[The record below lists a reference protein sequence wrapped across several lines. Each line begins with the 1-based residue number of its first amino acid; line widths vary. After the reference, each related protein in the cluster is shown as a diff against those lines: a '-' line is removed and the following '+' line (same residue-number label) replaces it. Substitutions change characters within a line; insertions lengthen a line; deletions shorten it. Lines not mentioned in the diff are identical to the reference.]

1 MPQEFQSYNPTQVGQ
16 GNNLVYTPVNQQYG
30 QLYAQGLGRV
40 ANQRAKEAKAAQE
53 KEYAFKAPAIGGSL
67 LAPEAI
73 SGAIGELNQK
83 ATKINNFSS
92 NRDAQNKIFGD
103 FNNLKTDA
111 TQLALGEED
120 FKNIDK
126 AIVTSTDPS
135 IAPVSS
141 LINNENKKYNAR
153 KHILETYGKHPDK
166 ESAWQTATKA
176 GAVYLTDPR
185 NKPRIERQMTLDK
198 ALEGVDPYSKK
209 SYDGSSLSKSNNEDF
224 LVQRGQEKK
233 YINKNNLLNLI
244 DSSQKNTALRN
255 WYRENEFAGAGDIYS
270 KKDADNYVV
279 EKYYND
285 PKNPLDINKYQND
298 EQYRDKVVQDAYK
311 KQENV
316 INDKIKFG
324 ILYKYG
330 VDEQGLNEIEDK
342 ANFIARPGAGSG
354 ANKKALSVVENENVG
369 VFTTADGLNHDSR
382 SYVTATF
389 NNPPVLKFNPES
401 ITDGSVYS
409 NDSKLLE
416 GGSSDIQVTNL
427 SKLPVVKVGTEK
439 GKIAPLMIY
448 TKDGKP
454 FDGTFD
460 DIKNNLGNYKIVSP
474 KYLLDTFSAGMKQG
488 KGLDQMPDI
497 DKVNNLVDAT
507 ELVNNKQYNPQF
519 GYSVH
524 FAKADKASDVG
535 DVNSGLVTSQT
546 DKTGAVLLL
555 TAEDAKT
562 NPLLRQ
568 VLTQKDDKGK
578 VVGFFGSDG
587 NITLN
592 GLDKFNN
599 TKYKNLGRVKGQGS
613 NVNLGV
619 GSKYAKKK

>member
-67 LAPEAI
+67 LAPEFV
-73 SGAIGELNQK
+73 SGSIGELNE
-83 ATKINNFSS
+83 KIKKIPNFSS
-92 NRDAQNKIFGD
+92 NRTAQIDIGGG

-111 TQLALGEED
+111 AQIALGEKDYE
-120 FKNIDK
+120 NIDRIL
-126 AIVTSTDPS
+126 ATSTDKN
-135 IAPVSS
+135 IAFIPT
-141 LINNENKKYNAR
+141 LIDVEKKKAGTRNYMSEVY
-153 KHILETYGKHPDK
+153 KTHPDR
-166 ESAWQTATKA
+166 ESAYQAAVKA
-176 GAVYLTDPR
+176 GAVYSTDPR
-185 NKPRIERQMTLDK
+185 NKPQVKRKMPLNE
-198 ALEGVDPYSKK
+198 ALQGVDPYSKR
-209 SYDGSSLSKSNNEDF
+209 SYDSANVSKTNNEDI
-224 LVQRGQEKK
+224 LAQVGQEKK
-233 YINKNNLLNLI
+233 YINKNNLRNLI
-244 DSSQKNTALRN
+244 DSTQKNNAVLN
-255 WYRENEFAGAGDIYS
+255 YYIDDDFAGAGGEIYS
-270 KKDADNYVV
+270 KKDADDYVV
-279 EKYYND
+279 GKYYND

-298 EQYRDKVVQDAYK
+298 EKYREKVVEESYE
-311 KQENV
+311 KQKST
-316 INDKIKFG
+316 IKDKIKADV
-324 ILYKYG
+324 LSKYG
-330 VDEQGLNEIEDK
+330 VDEQGLNEIDNNVNLITK
-342 ANFIARPGAGSG
+342 PGAGSG
-354 ANKKALSVVENENVG
+354 SKKALSVVENENVG
-369 VFTTADGLNHDSR
+369 VFTTADGLKHDSR

-488 KGLDQMPDI
+488 KGLDQIPDI

-568 VLTQKDDKGK
+568 VLAQKDDKGK
-578 VVGFFGSDG
+578 VIGFFGSDG

-599 TKYKNLGRVKGQGS
+599 TKYKNLGRVKG
-613 NVNLGV
+613 GV
-619 GSKYAKKK
+619 KKTGKFANK